1 MKELV
6 LNTISTLHYEMLAQA
21 FSSQGLTVVER
32 DNKRSRTKELV
43 FYCSPEAYL
52 LASKLSVAEPK
63 SDDELLAEWQEQTEE
78 QMDYV
83 LSNSKE
89 CYLIDF
95 DYALSDQDS
104 FIQFL
109 KCSVDIEI
117 SDFSALVTDK
127 PALVEQC
134 LLLIDDDIQQETY
147 EDIISAADFYK
158 KTEDSTPKARL
169 HALIGELQ
177 QQNEDVLLKNKEH
190 IAVSHL
196 LQEENAKLHEELETS
211 VERITE
217 LDRDKIALLAEN
229 EALLSQYESLKNQY
243 DQQEKD
249 NAKLQALHQ
258 QLESNTELSLL
269 QIAQLQEELEASF
282 INNTELKGV
291 NERVLA
297 KKAALLSQYES
308 LKEQHAQQQT
318 EIKKLNELRQ
328 QLKDDNELG
337 LLQIAQLQ
345 KELEAGFINNTELK
359 GANERALAEKAT
371 LLSQYESLKE
381 QHAQQQTEIKKLH
394 DLQQQLESDNELGLL
409 QITQLQEELE
419 ISFVSNKGLEEQNKA
434 LLSEKEKL
442 ETQLHQ
448 QKENNSRLD
457 KELKTIASNNADLKG
472 INEIALSEK
481 ASLLSQYESLKKQY
495 DQQQANNT
503 KLQILQQQLESDTEL
518 QIKQLEKELEAYV
531 TKDSEVRASNKE
543 LVIEKEQIKAA
554 LDQKQDELTQLYN
567 KYAALETDNELGLLQ
582 IAQLQEELEFYYM
595 KLQGGGTAKFK
606 EKSAEPHLFVIQQS
620 LQLAQHLKNRCA

>member
-6 LNTISTLHYEMLAQA
+6 LNTISTFHYEMLAQA

-32 DNKRSRTKELV
+32 DNKRSQTKELV

-83 LSNSKE
+83 LSNAKE

-169 HALIGELQ
+169 HVLIGELQ
-177 QQNEDVLLKNKEH
+177 QQNEDVLLKNKEY
-190 IAVSHL
+190 IAESHL
-196 LQEENAKLHEELETS
+196 LQEKNAKLHEEQEEN
-211 VERITE
+211 VARITE
-217 LDRDKIALLAEN
+217 LDKDKKTLLSEN
-229 EALLSQYESLKNQY
+229 ETLLSQYESLKEQH
-243 DQQEKD
+243 DQQQTEIK
-249 NAKLQALHQ
+249 KLHELQQ
-258 QLESNTELSLL
+258 QLESGNELGLL

-291 NERVLA
+291 NE
-297 KKAALLSQYES
+297 K
-308 LKEQHAQQQT
+308 
-318 EIKKLNELRQ
+318 
-328 QLKDDNELG
+328 
-337 LLQIAQLQ
+337 
-345 KELEAGFINNTELK
+345 
-359 GANERALAEKAT
+359 ALAEKAA
-371 LLSQYESLKE
+371 LLPQYESIKE
-381 QHAQQQTEIKKLH
+381 QHDQLKT
-394 DLQQQLESDNELGLL
+394 LQQQLESDNELGLL
-409 QITQLQEELE
+409 QIAQLQEELE
-419 ISFVSNKGLEEQNKA
+419 TSFISQAELSDQNKA
-434 LLSEKEKL
+434 LLTEKENL
-442 ETQLHQ
+442 EAALLAQTV
-448 QKENNSRLD
+448 NNSRLE
-457 KELKTIASNNADLKG
+457 KELTVSLSNNAELLRTKDIVL
-472 INEIALSEK
+472 AEK
-481 ASLLSQYESLKKQY
+481 EELLSQYESLKAQY
-495 DQQQANNT
+495 DQQQADKD
-503 KLQILQQQLESDTEL
+503 KLQAQCQQLESDTEL
-518 QIKQLEKELEAYV
+518 GLLQIAQLQEELETSFISNTELSDQNKARYLQLESDTELGLLQITQLQEELEVNV
-531 TKDSEVRASNKE
+531 TTASDVKKE
-543 LVIEKEQIKAA
+543 LVIEKEQIKIE
-554 LDQKQDELTQLYN
+554 LDQKKDELTQLYE
-567 KYAALETDNELGLLQ
+567 KYAELETDNELGLLQ

-595 KLQGGGTAKFK
+595 KLQENGVAKFR
-606 EKSAEPHLFVIQQS
+606 EKSEQTHLAVIQKS
-620 LQLAQHLKNRCA
+620 LQLAQHLKNKCA